1 MIENPKRCTDN
12 LEKALG
18 YVDDL
23 IYGIKNIELAK
34 QITTYVFSLGQILHR
49 HSFVIQCYVT
59 KIPDIRF
66 CIDRGSDCIKRRT
79 MTNFLVIR
87 PPSEIHV
94 IDSRKSYLHPQEHT
108 NFHIIST
115 SDILELSY
123 QVICE
128 HIKNSFCSRMA
139 QYGLKSSLCK

>member
-1 MIENPKRCTDN
+1 MKDNPKRCTDDE
-12 LEKALG
+12 EKALG
-18 YVDDL
+18 YVDEL
-23 IYGIKNIELAK
+23 IYGNESIRLAK
-34 QITTYVFSLGQILHR
+34 GIIKYVFSFGHTLHG
-49 HSFVIQCYVT
+49 HYLSIQCYIT
-59 KIPDIRF
+59 RNNDIRF
-66 CIDRGSDCIKRRT
+66 CIDRGFDCLKPRT

-94 IDSRKSYLHPQEHT
+94 IDSGKPYLRSQATT